1 MSHKTPES
9 SARPPPSPPSPPPPP
24 RPLPAERGGNRI
36 VWKIPLMESKKERKK
51 EGAGGEVG
59 GGEESPN

>member
-9 SARPPPSPPSPPPPP
+9 SARPPHPPHPPPPPP

-51 EGAGGEVG
+51 EGAGGGVG